1 MQLCLQGSGG
11 WEPSELRRKQ
21 AWDLAERNIKS
32 WGFTWC
38 MLLMDAPRTAREM
51 AVDFCGPSH
60 RSFEHVE
67 ETHLKMYKSMRLETE
82 QRCHLASLWR

>member
-1 MQLCLQGSGG
+1 
-11 WEPSELRRKQ
+11 
-21 AWDLAERNIKS
+21 
-32 WGFTWC
+32 